1 MNIMTESVEIIHI
14 QLEYAI
20 SVLLEELLGVDNVV
34 G

>member
-1 MNIMTESVEIIHI
+1 MNIMPKSVEIIHI

-20 SVLLEELLGVDNVV
+20 SVLLEELLAVDNVV